1 MNPKTRS
8 FSTIGRSL
16 IRPDAPGKVTGAT
29 EYTPDLTVP
38 RMVYAAP
45 VTSPIPF
52 GRLKSV
58 DPTPARSIPG
68 FIEFI
73 GANHIPGKNQV
84 GVIIQDQPLLADSVV
99 RYVGDSIGL
108 VIAESWMAAR
118 EAAQAIRIHIDP
130 LPAVFT
136 IDEARDASGP
146 FIHETNLACSHR
158 VENGDV
164 EAGFALADRVI
175 DARFST
181 PFQEH
186 FYLEPQGCIAVPAR
200 EGGITIIGSIQCPF
214 YVQKA
219 VAGALNIPF
228 SQVWVKQAPIG
239 GGFGGKEDI
248 PSEVCARA
256 AVAALLLKR
265 PVRLVYSREEDIQLT
280 SKRHPFQMHYQV
292 GVMNDG
298 TLVAAKV
305 LLEENAGAYATLS
318 TVVSYR
324 SSIQALGP
332 YRIPHV
338 EVVSNSYYT
347 NNPPTGAFRGFG
359 SPQAAFGHERMMDV
373 IAQELG
379 LDPLELR
386 LKNLLRVGDTTITGQ
401 RLMVSVGAE
410 ETLQRAA
417 EAAGWPRKVE
427 TASGSRYRTGLGI
440 GTIHYGN
447 CLGAAG
453 WALDGAGVKLS
464 LARDGSVAV
473 AFGLVEMGQGALTVV
488 KQMTAEALGIDPE
501 RITVLPTD
509 SRQVPDSGPAVAS
522 RNVVMTGN
530 AIREAADALLPILKS
545 TAAETLHSSP
555 ESIEISRDKA
565 IDTSS
570 GDFLTFDALAEAL
583 YLNNQPMES
592 LGWWHVPRLN
602 FKPETGQGEAYF
614 TYSFAT
620 QIAQVTVDTLTGQ
633 VVVDHVWAAHDVGR
647 AVNPAGIEGQVE
659 GGVAQGLGLALTEQF
674 ILKDGQVLSDNLTTY
689 LLPTALDVPEITT
702 LIVEHPEPDGP
713 WGAKGIGEPAI
724 IPTAAAI
731 ANAVSDALGAQV
743 REIPITPDKIFE
755 ILKNL

>member
-1 MNPKTRS
+1 MSTKPPK
-8 FSTIGRSL
+8 FSTIGHSL
-16 IRPDAPGKVTGAT
+16 TRPDAQGKITGTT
-29 EYTPDLTVP
+29 EYIPDITIP
-38 RMVYAAP
+38 RMVHAAP
-45 VTSPIPF
+45 VTSPVPF
-52 GRLKSV
+52 GRLETV

-73 GANHIPGKNQV
+73 GAEHIPWKNQV
-84 GVIIQDQPLLADSVV
+84 GVIIQDQPLMADSVV

-108 VIAESWMAAR
+108 VIAESPTAAR

-146 FIHETNLACSHR
+146 FIHDTNLACTHQ
-158 VENGDV
+158 VVNGDAAT
-164 EAGFALADRVI
+164 ELDQADRI
-175 DARFST
+175 IEARLST

-186 FYLEPQGCIAVPAR
+186 FYLEPQGCIAIP
-200 EGGITIIGSIQCPF
+200 EPDGSFTLIGSIQCPF

-219 VAGALNIPF
+219 VAGALGIPF
-228 SQVWVKQAPIG
+228 NQVCVKQAPIG
-239 GGFGGKEDI
+239 GAFGGKEDI
-248 PSEVCARA
+248 PSELCARA
-256 AVAALLLKR
+256 AVAAYHLRR
-265 PVRLVYSREEDIQLT
+265 PVRLVYTREEDIQLT

-298 TLVAAKV
+298 ILVAAKV

-332 YRIPHV
+332 YRVPHV
-338 EVVSNSYYT
+338 DVVSNSYYT

-359 SPQAAFGHERMMDV
+359 SPQAAFGHERMMDM
-373 IAQELG
+373 IARELG

-386 LKNLLRVGDTTITGQ
+386 LKNLLRIGDTTVTGQ
-401 RLMVSVGAE
+401 KLMVSVGAE

-417 EAAGWPRKVE
+417 NAAEWPRKVKS
-427 TASGSRYRTGLGI
+427 ASGSRYRTGLGI

-488 KQMTAEALGIDPE
+488 QQMTAEALGIDPE

-509 SRQVPDSGPAVAS
+509 SRQVPDSGPSVAS

-530 AIREAADALLPILKS
+530 AIRKAAEALLPVLKR
-545 TAAETLHSSP
+545 TAAETLDSSP
-555 ESIEISRDKA
+555 ESIKISGDKA

-633 VVVDHVWAAHDVGR
+633 IAVDHVWAAHDVGQ

-659 GGVAQGLGLALTEQF
+659 GGVAQGVGLALTEHF
-674 ILKDGQVLSDNLTTY
+674 LLDKGQVISDNFTTY
-689 LLPTALDVPEITT
+689 LVPTALDSPEVTT
-702 LIVEHPEPDGP
+702 QIVEAPEPEGP

-731 ANAVSDALGAQV
+731 ANAVSNALGVQV
-743 REIPITPDKIFE
+743 HEIPITPEKVLE
-755 ILKNL
+755 ILKHP